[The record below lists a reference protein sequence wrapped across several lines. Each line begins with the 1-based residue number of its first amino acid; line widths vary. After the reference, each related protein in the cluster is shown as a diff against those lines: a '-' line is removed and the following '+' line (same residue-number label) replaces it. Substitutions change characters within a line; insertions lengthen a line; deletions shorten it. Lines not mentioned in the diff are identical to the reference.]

1 MALAI
6 ARSIVHINPDIGVI
20 LNVDGATYRIGVE
33 DVNSDEILAALVALQ
48 AVAESGAV
56 VMAHT
61 APVIAAA
68 TTLALA
74 ANANRDYALLAN
86 DGDETIYLGIGVA
99 AVMNI
104 GVPILSGGSYEMSRQ
119 IGNLDVRVVNAICAS
134 GGQVLAV
141 TEGV

>member
-1 MALAI
+1 MALTITNWLRAFNPNI
-6 ARSIVHINPDIGVI
+6 GLVVNPDGS
-20 LNVDGATYRIGVE
+20 YRIGVE
-33 DVNSDEILAALVALQ
+33 DVNSDEILVALLALQ

-56 VMAHT
+56 VVAHT

-74 ANANRDYALLAN
+74 ANANRDYALFAN

>member
-1 MALAI
+1 MALNVTEFIREITKNIGLI
-6 ARSIVHINPDIGVI
+6 ANDAG
-20 LNVDGATYRIGVE
+20 DGYRIGVE
-33 DVNSDEILAALVALQ
+33 DVNSDEILTALEAIQ
-48 AVAESGAV
+48 AVAESGV
-56 VMAHT
+56 VTMAHT
-61 APVIAAA
+61 GPTIAAA

-74 ANANRDYALLAN
+74 ANANRDYALFAN
-86 DGDETIYLGIGVA
+86 DGNETIYLGIGVA

-141 TEGV
+141 SEGV

>member
-1 MALAI
+1 M
-6 ARSIVHINPDIGVI
+6 
-20 LNVDGATYRIGVE
+20 
-33 DVNSDEILAALVALQ
+33 
-48 AVAESGAV
+48 
-56 VMAHT
+56 
-61 APVIAAA
+61 
-68 TTLALA
+68 ALA
-74 ANANRDYALLAN
+74 ANVNRNYALFAN

-119 IGNLDVRVVNAICAS
+119 IGNLDARVVNAICAS

>member
-1 MALAI
+1 MALT
-6 ARSIVHINPDIGVI
+6 IVEILRAVMPNIGLPQNPDGSF
-20 LNVDGATYRIGVE
+20 RIGVE
-33 DVNSDEILAALVALQ
+33 DVNSDEILVAVQAIQ
-48 AVAESGAV
+48 AVAESGAITG
-56 VMAHT
+56 AHT
-61 APVIAAA
+61 APVIAAG

-74 ANANRDYALLAN
+74 VNADRNYALFAN

-99 AVMNI
+99 AVMNS

-119 IGNLDVRVVNAICAS
+119 IGNLDVRIVNAICAS